1 MSRNRT
7 IHRASSTVAA
17 TVALTV
23 VATPVFA
30 QSPPPVLEEVVVTAT
45 KRAESIQDVPVA
57 VSALTAADIQARGFS
72 QYSDFLN
79 SVPGVYFQDSGPG
92 VSQVRIR
99 GISASEGGV
108 PSTTASY
115 FGESITSVLT
125 NGGGKPNLRLVDI
138 ERIEVLRGPQGTLF
152 GANALAGVLRTIP
165 NAPNVENFEASVGTR
180 GFTTAHSSDASYHV
194 EGVVNIPL
202 VQDKL
207 ALRLVG
213 YKDDIAGYLD
223 NVSPAQAAVD
233 YSAALGLPDGTLVT
247 PATPAFTRKDINAED
262 TWGGRAALS
271 WHATDNL
278 RLDLN
283 YATQDVRLDSQP
295 TATPAIGEYEQQRP
309 LDQFTSGGYGERLNI
324 VSGVVNYDWTGA
336 SLVSAT
342 NWMRMKRFSD
352 QDLSYLALQAF
363 GVEIPW
369 SFDERSN
376 GTLFTQEIRVQS
388 RGESPFQWIAGA
400 FYLRQKADA
409 GQFVADY
416 SCPTCLPQV
425 LAGQDFAYNFPLSP
439 FSDQKQRSVF
449 GEVSYDF
456 TQRWTAGLGGRYLR
470 DELTAMGGAQEGLLA
485 GGSVPPQPVVTG
497 TKTEFNPS
505 AYLRFKPSSDT
516 TLYAQ
521 AARGF
526 RSGQV
531 NQLFP
536 DTCAEEAAAAGLQQ
550 VTDPDTLWNYELG
563 LKARFDEGRYS
574 LHSAVFRQKWSGVQL
589 IQTFTCAFSGIV
601 NGGDVTGHG
610 AEVEF
615 NAQPTDAWLFNVS
628 MAYSRNRFK
637 NVASGTSYSNGE
649 RVPDAPENNGSVG
662 AQYNFHV
669 GSAWDAFARADFVHV
684 GNVLTTF
691 GGSDTVKQD
700 RFNTLNLRLG
710 FSRDALAAELYG
722 RNITDER
729 GVLTTSNNTP
739 FGINQTLTRPREVG
753 IELRYSFR

>member
-1 MSRNRT
+1 MSLSRT
-7 IHRASSTVAA
+7 IHRARSTVTIATTLAVAA
-17 TVALTV
+17 PAAL
-23 VATPVFA
+23 A
-30 QSPPPVLEEVVVTAT
+30 QSVPVLEEVVVTAT
-45 KRAESIQDVPVA
+45 KRAQSIQDVPVA
-57 VSALTAADIQARGFS
+57 VSALTSADIQSRGFS

-79 SVPGVYFQDSGPG
+79 SVPGVYFQDGGPG

-115 FGESITSVLT
+115 FGEAITSVLT

-138 ERIEVLRGPQGTLF
+138 ERVEVLRGPQGTLF

-165 NAPNVENFEASVGTR
+165 NAPDPERFEADVGTR
-180 GFTTAHSSDASYHV
+180 GFATAHSSDASYHV
-194 EGVVNIPL
+194 EGVVNLPL

-223 NVSPAQAAVD
+223 NVSPAQPAVD
-233 YSAALGLPDGTLVT
+233 YSAALGLPDGSLVT

-262 TWGGRAALS
+262 TWGARAALS
-271 WHATDNL
+271 WRATDRL
-278 RLDLN
+278 RLDLS
-283 YATQDVRLDSQP
+283 YLTQDVQLDSQP

-309 LDQFTSGGYGERLNI
+309 LDQFARGAYGERLNL
-324 VSGVVNYDWTGA
+324 VSGVVNYDWDRA
-336 SLVSAT
+336 ALVSAS
-342 NWMRMKRFSD
+342 NWMRMKRFAD

-388 RGESPFQWIAGA
+388 RGDAPFQWLGGA
-400 FYLRQKADA
+400 FYLRQKSDA

-456 TQRWTAGLGGRYLR
+456 TKRWTAGIGGRYLR
-470 DELTAMGGAQEGLLA
+470 DELTAMGGAQEGLLV

-505 AYLRFKPSSDT
+505 GYLRFKPTSDT

-531 NQLFP
+531 NQLLP
-536 DTCAEEAAAAGLQQ
+536 DTCAEEAAAAGFQQ
-550 VTDPDTLWNYELG
+550 LTDPDTLWNYELG
-563 LKARFDEGRYS
+563 FKARFAEGRYS
-574 LHSAVFRQKWSGVQL
+574 LHSAAFRQKWSGVQL
-589 IQTFTCAFSGIV
+589 IQTLNCAFSGVV
-601 NGGDVTGHG
+601 NGGDVKGHG
-610 AEVEF
+610 VELEF
-615 NAQPTDAWLFNVS
+615 TAQPSESWLFNAS
-628 MAYSRNRFK
+628 FAYSRNRFE
-637 NVASGTSYSNGE
+637 NVATGTSYSDGE

-669 GSAWDAFARADFVHV
+669 SGTWGGFARADFVHV
-684 GNVLTTF
+684 GNVLTTL
-691 GGSDTVKQD
+691 GGTDLVKQD
-700 RFNTLNLRLG
+700 SFETLNVRLG
-710 FSRDALAAELYG
+710 FSRDDLAAELYG
-722 RNITDER
+722 RNLTDER